1 MQTRIE
7 RMSET
12 PRPARILRATLW
24 LSAPAVGVLLVLV
37 AMGALAPG
45 PALVGGLAVLTG
57 VGLLLTRHFR
67 AVAALRGYVDRLR
80 ALGTEDS
87 DLPSPPVVDSPGL
100 DPALGQAIADT
111 ARERQARRKELR
123 AVVAGNQ
130 AVLSGLPDPLLLIDG
145 GGRVAGANP
154 AAKRLFADAAVGRD
168 LATVLRHPDLLHTVD
183 RVLAGGADQEV
194 DFTASRGEID
204 QHFAARVARLP
215 ERGPDGAVAVCALHD
230 VTGIKRAEQMRA
242 DFVANASHELRTP
255 LSSLLGFI
263 ETLQGAAKEDTEA
276 RERFLE
282 IMQREAQ
289 RMSHLVEDLLSL
301 SRIELDEHTPPT
313 ERTALK
319 PVLERVQGAAE
330 IRARKKEMRVQLD
343 VRGDPAVIGD
353 ADQLTQVF
361 QNLIDNA
368 VKYGRPGTPI
378 RIEAGPAD
386 RASGRPSRRARRGV
400 AVAVIDR
407 GEGIPRKHIP
417 RLTERFYRVDTARSR
432 ELGGTGLGLA
442 IVKHIVNRHR
452 GQLEVDSTPGE
463 GSRFTVYL
471 PGADGGTDAADA
483 ADRPAAQEA
492 GRG

>member
-1 MQTRIE
+1 MATRIE
-7 RMSET
+7 RMSDT
-12 PRPARILRATLW
+12 PRPTRILRATLW
-24 LSAPAVGVLLVLV
+24 LSAPALGVLLVLV
-37 AMGALAPG
+37 ASGALAVL
-45 PALVGGLAVLTG
+45 PALLGALVTVAG
-57 VGLLLTRHFR
+57 VGLLLARHFR

-80 ALGTEDS
+80 ALWDEEGE
-87 DLPSPPVVDSPGL
+87 LPSPPAVESPGL

-123 AVVAGNQ
+123 AVVAGNE
-130 AVLSGLPDPLLLIDG
+130 AVLSGLPDPLLLIDSA
-145 GGRVAGANP
+145 GRVVGANP
-154 AAKRLFADAAVGRD
+154 AAKSLFSERVVGRD
-168 LATVLRHPDLLHTVD
+168 LATVLRHPDLLQTVD
-183 RVLAGGADQEV
+183 RVLAGGDDQEI
-194 DFTASRGEID
+194 DFTATSGEIE
-204 QHFAARVARLP
+204 QHFSARVARLP
-215 ERGPDGAVAVCALHD
+215 ARGPDGAVAVCSLHD
-230 VTGIKRAEQMRA
+230 VTTIKRAEQMRA

-263 ETLQGAAKEDTEA
+263 ETLQGAAKEDTDA

-313 ERTALK
+313 ERAQIK
-319 PVLERVQGAAE
+319 RVLERVQSAAE
-330 IRARKKEMRVQLD
+330 IRAQKKNMTVELAVE
-343 VRGDPAVIGD
+343 GDPSVIGD

-361 QNLIDNA
+361 QNLVDNA
-368 VKYGRPGTPI
+368 VKYGRQGTAI
-378 RIEAGPAD
+378 RLEAGPAD
-386 RASGRPSRRARRGV
+386 RATGRPSRRARRGV

-452 GQLEVDSTPGE
+452 GQLEIDSTPGE

-471 PGADGGTDAADA
+471 PGAEGAGADGGSGTAD
-483 ADRPAAQEA
+483 DPHRQAAQ
-492 GRG
+492 

>member
-1 MQTRIE
+1 MADRTDPIAASPGVGR
-7 RMSET
+7 T
-12 PRPARILRATLW
+12 VRATLL
-24 LSAPAVGVLLVLV
+24 LSAPALAVLAVLSV
-37 AMGALAPG
+37 FGQLTPGPAVLGALAVV
-45 PALVGGLAVLTG
+45 AG
-57 VGLLLTRHFR
+57 VGLLLARHFR
-67 AVAALRGYVDRLR
+67 AVAALRAYVDRLR
-80 ALGTEDS
+80 GLWNEEGE
-87 DLPSPPVVDSPGL
+87 LPSPPAVDSPGL

-263 ETLQGAAKEDTEA
+263 ETLQGAAREDTAA

-313 ERTALK
+313 ERADLRA
-319 PVLERVQGAAE
+319 VLERVQSAAE
-330 IRARKKEMRVQLD
+330 IRAQKKEMRVELD
-343 VRGDPAVIGD
+343 VDGDPAVIGD
-353 ADQLTQVF
+353 PDQLTQVF

-368 VKYGRPGTPI
+368 VKYGRQGTAI
-378 RIEAGPAD
+378 RLEAGPAD
-386 RASGRPSRRARRGV
+386 RATGRPSRRARRGV
-400 AVAVIDR
+400 AVSVIDR

-452 GQLEVDSTPGE
+452 GQLEIDSIPGE

-471 PGADGGTDAADA
+471 PGTDSASDLAEA
-483 ADRPAAQEA
+483 PDR
-492 GRG
+492 

>member
-1 MQTRIE
+1 MVDRTDPIAASPGVGR
-7 RMSET
+7 T
-12 PRPARILRATLW
+12 VRATLL
-24 LSAPAVGVLLVLV
+24 LSAPALAVLAVLSV
-37 AMGALAPG
+37 FGQLAPG
-45 PALVGGLAVLTG
+45 PAVLGALAVVAG
-57 VGLLLTRHFR
+57 VGLLLARHFR
-67 AVAALRGYVDRLR
+67 AVAALRAYVDRLR
-80 ALGTEDS
+80 GLWNEEGE
-87 DLPSPPVVDSPGL
+87 LPSPPAVDSPGL

-130 AVLSGLPDPLLLIDG
+130 AVLSGLPDPLLLIDDA
-145 GGRVAGANP
+145 GRVVGANP
-154 AAKRLFADAAVGRD
+154 AAKRLFSDRVVGRD
-168 LATVLRHPDLLHTVD
+168 LASVLRHPDLLQTVD
-183 RVLAGGADQEV
+183 GVLAGGDDREI
-194 DFTASRGEID
+194 DFAAASGEIE
-204 QHFAARVARLP
+204 QHFSARVARLP
-215 ERGPDGAVAVCALHD
+215 ARGPDGAVAVCALHD

-282 IMQREAQ
+282 IMQREAH

-313 ERTALK
+313 ERAQIK
-319 PVLERVQGAAE
+319 RVLERVQSAAE
-330 IRARKKEMRVQLD
+330 IRAQKKDMTVELMVD
-343 VRGDPAVIGD
+343 GDPSVIGD

-361 QNLIDNA
+361 QNLVDNA
-368 VKYGRPGTPI
+368 VKYGRQGTAI
-378 RIEAGPAD
+378 RLEAGPAD
-386 RASGRPSRRARRGV
+386 RAAGRPSRRARRGV
-400 AVAVIDR
+400 AVAVIDQ

-452 GQLEVDSTPGE
+452 GQLEIDSTPGA

-471 PGADGGTDAADA
+471 PGAEDGSAAA
-483 ADRPAAQEA
+483 EERGQQAAQ
-492 GRG
+492 